1 MRACGSARLR
11 EHGWWWSIRQSF
23 KLAPVRPARRAC
35 KLHFATGLGDPGN
48 SPERPGRLVD
58 TENMAAVGRYL
69 DDYPVN
75 AIVIVL
81 SAICPQVDFTLASL
95 IQIIVGKLHLRD
107 YNKILVAVN
116 GYGHAVHNVAERV
129 ANNRDRLTEE
139 QIQEHIK
146 NEVLRSFQRWSNI
159 GAAPNFDP
167 VRFKDVNT
175 FLLNSN
181 YLVATGASDAEA
193 FDAFRDRCMS
203 LGEIHRDDLSQ
214 GVLPV
219 HPELQQALAALEES
233 QAAIARASEDRQEM
247 LERMR
252 AEAAAAQ
259 QAANKRHQHE
269 ITAIRL
275 AALEES
281 VKCMYCS
288 TDCTKT

>member
-1 MRACGSARLR
+1 MFIGNTGVGKSSLGNRVLGCLPSDNVSPFLTAASNEASNSGRHRLQQHEGMWFGETPR
-11 EHGWWWSIRQSF
+11 
-23 KLAPVRPARRAC
+23 
-35 KLHFATGLGDPGN
+35 T
-48 SPERPGRLVD
+48 RLVVVD
-58 TENMAAVGRYL
+58 TPELQVG
-69 DDYPVN
+69 PG
-75 AIVIVL
+75 
-81 SAICPQVDFTLASL
+81 ASGEAC
-95 IQIIVGKLHLRD
+95 I
-107 YNKILVAVN
+107 
-116 GYGHAVHNVAERV
+116 
-129 ANNRDRLTEE
+129 LTEE

-214 GVLPV
+214 G
-219 HPELQQALAALEES
+219 
-233 QAAIARASEDRQEM
+233 ASTSIGCIGRM

-281 VKCMYCS
+281 VKALTALCQQCRKDITDIQSQVLNQNPSLRRSGSMQAPNQGSGCS
-288 TDCTKT
+288 IM